1 MNAEWMS
8 APNYGWRYVREGDG
22 LILGDVTPMSDGSYS
37 AITEG
42 RNLGRYYSES
52 QAMQAVERYSRDAD
66 IVKAGAM
73 EVWG

>member
-1 MNAEWMS
+1 MNAEWKS
-8 APNYGWRYVREGDG
+8 GPNFALRFVRDDG
-22 LILGDVTPMSDGSYS
+22 LILGDVTRMPDGSYS
-37 AITEG
+37 AMTEG
-42 RNLGRYYSES
+42 RNLGRYYTDG

>member
-1 MNAEWMS
+1 MNAVWKS
-8 APNYGWRYVREGDG
+8 GPNFALRFVRADG
-22 LILGDVTPMSDGSYS
+22 LILGDVTRMTDGTYS
-37 AITEG
+37 AMTEG
-42 RNLGRYYSES
+42 RNLGRYYTDG